1 MRFKP
6 GLIVSA
12 VICLLAAAAIS
23 ACGSG
28 GDGGGDSPGGDATT
42 AGAGGGLSS
51 SLPQGS
57 ERVDLKPADFTTRID
72 NRYWPMSPGSRW
84 VYRETDAAGA
94 KLKVVVTV
102 TDRTKMIANGVE
114 ARVVHDLVTENG
126 EYAENTYDWYA
137 QDGDG
142 NIWYLG
148 EDTTEYKNGKPE
160 STAGSWEAGVDGAQ
174 AGVALPADPQVG
186 MHYRQEYYKGQA
198 EDEGKVLSVSERAE
212 VPFGRFSQV
221 LMTRDTTPLEPN
233 LVEHKFYAENVGPV
247 LATTISGGSDREE
260 LLSYRTGG

>member
-1 MRFKP
+1 MRSKP
-6 GLIVSA
+6 RLIVSA
-12 VICLLAAAAIS
+12 VVCLLVAVAIS
-23 ACGSG
+23 ACGR
-28 GDGGGDSPGGDATT
+28 GGDATT
-42 AGAGGGLSS
+42 AGDDLSGGAGGGASS

-57 ERVDLKPADFTTRID
+57 EPVHLNPADFTTRID

-94 KLKVVVTV
+94 RQRIVVTV
-102 TDRTKMIANGVE
+102 TDRTKTIANGIE
-114 ARVVHDLVTENG
+114 ARVIHDLATENG
-126 EYAENTYDWYA
+126 EYVENTYDWYA
-137 QDGDG
+137 QDADG

-148 EDTTEYKNGKPE
+148 EDTTEYRNGKPD

-174 AGVALPADPQVG
+174 AGVALPADPRVG
-186 MHYRQEYYKGQA
+186 THYRQEYLKGEA

-221 LMTRDTTPLEPN
+221 LLTRDTTPLEPN
-233 LVEHKFYAENVGPV
+233 LVEHKFYAKKVGPV

-260 LLSYRTGG
+260 LLSYRAGG